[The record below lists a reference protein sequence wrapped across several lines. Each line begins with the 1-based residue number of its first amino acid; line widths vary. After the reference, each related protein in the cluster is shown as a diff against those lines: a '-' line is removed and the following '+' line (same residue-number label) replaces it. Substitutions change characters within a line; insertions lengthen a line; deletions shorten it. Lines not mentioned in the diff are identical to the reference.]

1 MDLDWSWSCYSHE
14 WRQGDMA
21 SGQGALW
28 RDGTSIRCYTGSDR
42 NTSATRISRITD
54 FVHAGAPSVPWMMIL
69 SSNMVAAMFDTACQ
83 SRYLIQPCIES
94 ITMAYECDL
103 TDST

>member
-1 MDLDWSWSCYSHE
+1 
-14 WRQGDMA
+14 MA

-28 RDGTSIRCYTGSDR
+28 RDGTSIRCYTDSDR
-42 NTSATRISRITD
+42 NTSAIRTSRMTD
-54 FVHAGAPSVPWMMIL
+54 FVHAGAPSVPMDDDL
-69 SSNMVAAMFDTACQ
+69 SSNMVAAMLDTGCQ

-94 ITMAYECDL
+94 ITMAYECNL